1 MSEDGSF
8 TTRHDIIIAA
18 QRALHRECG
27 TGHRIRV
34 GSASGHHAQGS
45 CSRYARPVTRFAAML
60 ITVEQPDCFRIS
72 FNARQRSDLGAGIAA
87 QMDSLR
93 PPAGTGRGTRG
104 ARIEMF

>member
-1 MSEDGSF
+1 
-8 TTRHDIIIAA
+8 
-18 QRALHRECG
+18 
-27 TGHRIRV
+27 
-34 GSASGHHAQGS
+34 
-45 CSRYARPVTRFAAML
+45 ML

-104 ARIEMF
+104 ARIGMF